1 MLDKDNKGAQS
12 TGREDLSFL
21 EAKNSNF
28 KKGKDSLK
36 QAIKY
41 NKKNK
46 LKKSNKQLSKAI
58 NYFVSAYEEE
68 PNNIEVLN
76 YLGLVYYMVGD
87 IIMSEIY
94 YQEALLI
101 NPNNNLINQKLGEL
115 YFNTERVN
123 LAQEKL
129 KKLSKCNCEEYSILK
144 KIISGK

>member
-1 MLDKDNKGAQS
+1 MPKSQTRAMLCMRLNARLNAFAAARSNIVEVLVLAVDGVGLD
-12 TGREDLSFL
+12 RPL
-21 EAKNSNF
+21 E
-28 KKGKDSLK
+28 G
-36 QAIKY
+36 
-41 NKKNK
+41 
-46 LKKSNKQLSKAI
+46 
-58 NYFVSAYEEE
+58 YFVSAYEEE

>member
-1 MLDKDNKGAQS
+1 
-12 TGREDLSFL
+12 
-21 EAKNSNF
+21 
-28 KKGKDSLK
+28 
-36 QAIKY
+36 
-41 NKKNK
+41 
-46 LKKSNKQLSKAI
+46 
-58 NYFVSAYEEE
+58 
-68 PNNIEVLN
+68 
-76 YLGLVYYMVGD
+76 MVGD

-129 KKLSKCNCEEYSILK
+129 KKLSKCDCEEYSILK